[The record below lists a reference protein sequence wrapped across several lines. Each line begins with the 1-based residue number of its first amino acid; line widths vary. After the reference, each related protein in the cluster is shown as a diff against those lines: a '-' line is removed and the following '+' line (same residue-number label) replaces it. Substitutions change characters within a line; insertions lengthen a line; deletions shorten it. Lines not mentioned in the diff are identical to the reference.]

1 MDLHLLQIQ
10 GSPFSFLYH
19 RWRVTRNFWLMV
31 MVTNPLVIL
40 FWRGVASL
48 FTPKK
53 RKKKKSN
60 LIHFKLKRVLKS
72 KDLRIVASP
81 INCFWGYHQSNAKAH
96 GMVQIQKQKPTAALC
111 FFFLNG
117 IFCICFT
124 KLIIT
129 RFWKIWKTCL
139 LTYF

>member
-40 FWRGVASL
+40 FWRGVAFL

-60 LIHFKLKRVLKS
+60 WIHFKLKRVLKS
-72 KDLRIVASP
+72 KDLRTVASP
-81 INCFWGYHQSNAKAH
+81 INCFWGYQNQSMPKP
-96 GMVQIQKQKPTAALC
+96 MVWFKNRNKNRQQRCVFVLFC
-111 FFFLNG
+111 FLFFFNG
-117 IFCICFT
+117 VFCICFT

-129 RFWKIWKTCL
+129 RFW
-139 LTYF
+139 